1 MQYHLGEYRDRSSHN
16 ILWLKLDL
24 VIVEQLTG
32 VNDLS
37 TGHLLELALADEVVQ
52 DLCLR
57 VLALKL
63 SLLGVKLLLQ
73 LPDVLV
79 LACVRLM
86 FELSLFSL
94 LLHLSLGSAPFGAKL
109 E

>member
-1 MQYHLGEYRDRSSHN
+1 MKSQLGEYRDKSSLN
-16 ILWLKLDL
+16 ILWFKLNL
-24 VIVEQLTG
+24 VIVKQLTG

-86 FELSLFSL
+86 LELSLFSL
-94 LLHLSLGSAPFGAKL
+94 LLYLSLGSAPFGAKL